1 MRAAAV
7 MNGKPEI
14 GEKSSK
20 QKGIWIGGSGRGEGM
35 EVTNTE
41 LKISGKEKRKK
52 EKKAAKVRDFRRANE
67 VVFQTC
73 SPVGP

>member
-1 MRAAAV
+1 
-7 MNGKPEI
+7 
-14 GEKSSK
+14 
-20 QKGIWIGGSGRGEGM
+20 M